1 MNLRKF
7 GSGKVFL
14 AALALAGTLPSSR
27 AQVFTYETADLCL
40 GLRKVGSSVD
50 ADQDEVV
57 VDIGQASN
65 YVNMSIGST
74 ITVPNISAS
83 QLSGSFVGYASIQW
97 SVTGYYLGDT
107 YPNYPT
113 ETLWLSVQRPGASVQ
128 SAALI
133 RESTSVQQTIK
144 PNITDILGGAKA
156 ISTQLGASNQ
166 FNTPY
171 LVRES
176 LQQQGSLV
184 DDLLDYNLDDPG
196 EPGFADLKGTWGE
209 GSLEST
215 NPVSFSS
222 SEYLDLYEVRP
233 LTDSHGNLIV
243 DPHTGT
249 NGPAYYLGY
258 FQFTP
263 GGSLSF
269 TRAASSSG
277 TQPPPAPKLSLSL
290 PSGFV
295 ENSSKLTISFASTNG
310 STYTLYST
318 NSAGLKSTVTK
329 WQYVGSQL
337 GNGGVLSFQD
347 TITTTNRYYAVT
359 VH

>member
-7 GSGKVFL
+7 GSGKVLL
-14 AALALAGTLPSSR
+14 AALALAGTLQPGR
-27 AQVFTYETADLCL
+27 AQVFTYRTADLCL
-40 GLRKVGSSVD
+40 GIRKVGSYID
-50 ADQDEVV
+50 ADQDELV

-65 YVNMSIGST
+65 YVSMSVGST

-83 QLSGSFVGYASIQW
+83 QLSGSFVGYADIQW
-97 SVTGYYLGDT
+97 CVTGYYLGDT
-107 YPNYPT
+107 YPGYPT
-113 ETLWLSVQRPGASVQ
+113 ETLWLSVERPSATVQ

-133 RESTSVQQTIK
+133 RESTSNQQTIK

-171 LVRES
+171 LVQES

-184 DDLLDYNLDDPG
+184 DDILDYNLNDPG

-209 GSLEST
+209 GSLEAT
-215 NPVSFSS
+215 NPVSFTS

-233 LTDSHGNLIV
+233 LTDSQGNLIV

-263 GGSLSF
+263 SGSLSF

-277 TQPPPAPKLSLSL
+277 TQPPPAPKLSISL

-295 ENSSKLTISFASTNG
+295 ANSSKLTISFASTNG
-310 STYTLYST
+310 STYTLYAT
-318 NSAGLKSTVTK
+318 NSVGLKTAVTK
-329 WQYVGSQL
+329 WPSLGSQG
-337 GNGGVLSFQD
+337 GNGGVLTFQD
-347 TITTTNRYYAVT
+347 TITTSNRFYAVT